1 MWMCQAGLHAAREA
15 CGNVAGYFG
24 MQLEAATGHARG
36 QEAAR
41 DLRETERQ
49 MQKVADR
56 LVAKQLVQGCVVLCA
71 LWLLYGIF
79 RSMHACERLLEMK
92 QMRAEERCRAR
103 HAFLFHMSHDL
114 RTPMNAIIGYANLAR
129 SRCAPAG
136 ELRGYLDKIG
146 DASQHLLALINDTL
160 EMSRLE
166 NGRIEL
172 MPVDTDLRASV
183 EEICALFAG
192 QLEAKGV
199 RLEVDCTEL
208 AQPFVKC
215 DDSHFRRMV
224 LNLVGNACK
233 FTQAGC
239 VSVRLAQ
246 TGSGEGTGEYELTVR
261 DTGLGMAPEF
271 AARVFEPFERER
283 SSTQSG
289 QQGTGLGLAITRN
302 IAELMGGAIAVE
314 SAPGKGSC
322 FTLRVPFPYSRP
334 PEQAGPAA
342 GHGIHCD
349 MDFKGMRIL
358 LAEDNAIN
366 REISEMILHDAG
378 FEVDAV
384 VNGKEAVD
392 RVAGSRPG
400 HYDAVLMDIQMPVM
414 NGYDAARAIRA
425 LADQALSAIPIV
437 AVTANAMP
445 EDVGQ
450 ARRCGMNG
458 HIAKPID
465 IELLLATL
473 DRVLAR

>member
-1 MWMCQAGLHAAREA
+1 
-15 CGNVAGYFG
+15 
-24 MQLEAATGHARG
+24 
-36 QEAAR
+36 
-41 DLRETERQ
+41 
-49 MQKVADR
+49 
-56 LVAKQLVQGCVVLCA
+56 
-71 LWLLYGIF
+71 
-79 RSMHACERLLEMK
+79 
-92 QMRAEERCRAR
+92 
-103 HAFLFHMSHDL
+103 
-114 RTPMNAIIGYANLAR
+114 
-129 SRCAPAG
+129 
-136 ELRGYLDKIG
+136 
-146 DASQHLLALINDTL
+146 
-160 EMSRLE
+160 
-166 NGRIEL
+166 
-172 MPVDTDLRASV
+172 
-183 EEICALFAG
+183 
-192 QLEAKGV
+192 
-199 RLEVDCTEL
+199 
-208 AQPFVKC
+208 
-215 DDSHFRRMV
+215 
-224 LNLVGNACK
+224 
-233 FTQAGC
+233 
-239 VSVRLAQ
+239 
-246 TGSGEGTGEYELTVR
+246 
-261 DTGLGMAPEF
+261 MAPEF
-271 AARVFEPFERER
+271 APRVFEPFERER

-425 LADQALSAIPIV
+425 LADQGLSAIPIV

-445 EDVGQ
+445 EDVDQ